1 MITFCFPS
9 DFVCLFR
16 SNEKTIMGNF
26 WSNWF
31 DNQPD
36 NDGDD
41 ERLEQP
47 RWFGHLPHPNSIDTI
62 EPTLTL
68 FDRNGT
74 NIEINHKQQMNMV
87 IDIIRKSGCFDQSND
102 DDDDGGQRLVII
114 THGFRSDKHTEW
126 LHECKDAILDFD
138 HSNSVQQ
145 WQVVGILGWG
155 GGADIGLVKYQQAA
169 SNCFEVGKW
178 LGNFLRK
185 FRQEFPNVFTYGIGH
200 SLGAHLLGM
209 AGRKN
214 TGNFDRITGLDP
226 AGPGFQNENHDK
238 RLNNMDAWMVDVIH
252 TDGQDIPY
260 FGTLV
265 PLGKIDFYPNYGWNQ
280 PSTDERANVKPMMAR
295 NPRNNSKK
303 FVKSNSPYG
312 YNMSESH
319 SRAIEFFRWSI
330 ENPGKFRTYLQLEQ
344 APDVEIGVHR
354 IRSIQPMIDV
364 EVEMGYHLDTFLQM
378 HINSRCSAVN
388 NKNNNQKK
396 LNPDNDDKQSRE
408 ELSTWKTSTTNNR
421 KYWGNYYVHTNAQ
434 SPWC

>member
-1 MITFCFPS
+1 
-9 DFVCLFR
+9 
-16 SNEKTIMGNF
+16 MGNF

-185 FRQEFPNVFTYGIGH
+185 FRQEFPNVSTYGIGH

-209 AGRKN
+209 AGRIN
-214 TGNFDRITGLDP
+214 SGNFDRITGLDP

-238 RLNNMDAWMVDVIH
+238 RLNNMDALMVDVIH

-280 PSTDERANVKPMMAR
+280 PSTDERAN
-295 NPRNNSKK
+295 
-303 FVKSNSPYG
+303 
-312 YNMSESH
+312 
-319 SRAIEFFRWSI
+319 
-330 ENPGKFRTYLQLEQ
+330 

-378 HINSRCSAVN
+378 HINSRCSA
-388 NKNNNQKK
+388 KNYQHG
-396 LNPDNDDKQSRE
+396 
-408 ELSTWKTSTTNNR
+408 KTSTTNNR